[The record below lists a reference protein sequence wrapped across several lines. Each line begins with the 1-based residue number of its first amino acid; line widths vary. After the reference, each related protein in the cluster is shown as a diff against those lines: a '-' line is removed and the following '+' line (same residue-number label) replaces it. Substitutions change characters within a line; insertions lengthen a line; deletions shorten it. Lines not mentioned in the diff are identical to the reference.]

1 MDRLRRSSQTRICSS
16 GPAASGPA
24 LGAALGP
31 GASPGPRALLAR
43 LAAGLILLLAAPPA
57 GAEAPDYPKLREE
70 MVRRVELVARITG
83 SNIGI
88 SELDSRVLDAMRSVP
103 RHLFVPA
110 PLRGLAYNSHPLP
123 LGHDQNLASPYLVA
137 LMTHLAELKRGDV
150 VYETGTGAGY
160 HAAVLSKLVARVY
173 SVEVVEPLAR
183 QAADNLS
190 ALKVANAHTRH
201 GDGYYGWEAKGP
213 FDAIIIKEAVD
224 HLPVPLVNQL
234 KPGGRMVVPL
244 SNGGEG
250 QYLTVVRKRF
260 DGSLSRT
267 RVLPVIFSPLQG
279 GERT

>member
-137 LMTHLAELKRGDV
+137 LMTHLAELKRRCR
-150 VYETGTGAGY
+150 
-160 HAAVLSKLVARVY
+160 SR
-173 SVEVVEPLAR
+173 R
-183 QAADNLS
+183 QRRRA
-190 ALKVANAHTRH
+190 
-201 GDGYYGWEAKGP
+201 
-213 FDAIIIKEAVD
+213 
-224 HLPVPLVNQL
+224 
-234 KPGGRMVVPL
+234 
-244 SNGGEG
+244 
-250 QYLTVVRKRF
+250 
-260 DGSLSRT
+260 
-267 RVLPVIFSPLQG
+267 
-279 GERT
+279 